1 MSKETF
7 DPTRYNK
14 SINEPFSEVL
24 EKHISRRNFLK
35 RGAAFSALSMLSS
48 YGLSGCGS
56 SSNSDENTK
65 LSLGFDSIPGSKTD
79 AITVAAGYSAQV
91 LAPWGTPLNSI
102 AGEWKSDGTN
112 TALDQANAVGMHHDG
127 MRFFPLDGSSIDG
140 LLCINHEYI
149 DRDALHYDG
158 AIRDSEL
165 VRKEINA
172 HGVSVVRVQLI
183 DGSWQVIKDDAY
195 NRRFTAATEME
206 VSGSLAMTKA
216 LITPFSPMGDK
227 ARGTLNN
234 CGNGYTPWGT
244 YLTCEENWPG
254 YFVADEATMT
264 DDQKRIGLS
273 SLDSG
278 RYNWHDQAGS
288 PDEVQGEFSRFNVT
302 PSGTSATE
310 DYRNE
315 ANGHGYIVEI
325 DPYNP
330 ESLAVKR
337 TALGRFRHEG
347 CAFSKLEAGKP
358 ITFYSGHDA
367 RFEYMYKFESNALW
381 DPADADRTD
390 RLAAGAKYMDAGTLY
405 VARFDANGK
414 GLWLALDVDTVTND
428 GTTTL
433 GDIFGTEADII
444 LNTAG
449 AADLVGATP
458 MDRPEWTAVDPVSG
472 SVYLTLTNNTR
483 RTESTNA
490 ANPRLNNAFGH
501 IIRWDEVADS
511 NAFDWDIFVF
521 GSPQDGDTETN
532 LSSLGE
538 LNQFA
543 SPDGLAFDDRGIMW
557 IQTDNGADEV
567 EEYTNDQMLAVI
579 PTNLV
584 DIDGNQQVLSESNQA
599 ELRRFFVGPNDCE
612 VTGLALTPDQKN
624 FFVNIQHPGNW
635 PYSSNAAEETPNGT
649 TVRPRAATVVLVKD
663 DTGEIGV

>member
-7 DPTRYNK
+7 DPTRYNN
-14 SINEPFSEVL
+14 SSNEPFSSVL
-24 EKHISRRNFLK
+24 EKQISRRELLK
-35 RGAAFSALSMLSS
+35 GGAAFAALTMFSS
-48 YGLSGCGS
+48 FGLSGCGGSDNGDS
-56 SSNSDENTK
+56 SEK
-65 LSLGFDSIPGSKTD
+65 LSLGFDSIAGSKTN
-79 AITVAAGYSAQV
+79 AVTVAAGYSAQI
-91 LAPWGTPLNSI
+91 LAPWGTPLNSL
-102 AGEWKSDGTN
+102 ADEWKDDGTN
-112 TALDQANAVGMHHDG
+112 TAWDQANSVGMHHDG
-127 MRFFPLDGSSIDG
+127 MRFFPIDGSSTDG

-172 HGVSVVRVQLI
+172 HGISVVRVQLI
-183 DGSWQVIKDDAY
+183 DGSWQVIKDDAH
-195 NRRFTAATEME
+195 NRRFTAATEMD
-206 VSGSLAMTKA
+206 VAGPLAMTAA
-216 LITPFSPMGDK
+216 LITPFSPSGDK

-264 DDQKRIGLS
+264 DDQKRIGVS

-278 RYNWHDQAGS
+278 RYNWHDQAGN

-302 PSGTSATE
+302 PAGVSALE

-330 ESLAVKR
+330 DSLAVKR

-367 RFEYMYKFESNALW
+367 RFEYIYKFESNALW

-390 RLAAGAKYMDAGTLY
+390 RLAVGAKYMDAGTLY
-405 VARFDANGK
+405 VARFDADGK
-414 GLWLALDVDTVTND
+414 GVWLALDVDSVTTD

-433 GDIFGTEADII
+433 GDVFGTEADII

-449 AADLVGATP
+449 AADLLGATP

-472 SVYLTLTNNTR
+472 TVYLTLTNNTR
-483 RTESTNA
+483 RTESTND

-521 GSPQDGDTETN
+521 GSPQDGDAETN
-532 LSSLGE
+532 RSGLGE

-557 IQTDNGADEV
+557 IQTDNGADAV
-567 EEYTNDQMLAVI
+567 EDYTNDQMLAVI
-579 PTNLV
+579 PSNLV
-584 DIDGNQQVLSESNQA
+584 DSDGNQEVLSTNNQA

-635 PYSSNAAEETPNGT
+635 PYSSNAAEETPTGT
-649 TVRPRAATVVLVKD
+649 TVRPRASTVVLVKD
-663 DTGEIGV
+663 DNGEIGV

>member
-7 DPTRYNK
+7 DPTRYNN
-14 SINEPFSEVL
+14 SPNEPFSSVL
-24 EKHISRRNFLK
+24 EKQISRRELLK
-35 RGAAFSALSMLSS
+35 GGAAFAALSMFSS
-48 YGLSGCGS
+48 FGLSGCGGSDNGDS
-56 SSNSDENTK
+56 SEK
-65 LSLGFDSIPGSKTD
+65 LSLGFDSIAGSKTN
-79 AITVAAGYSAQV
+79 AVTVAAGYSAQI
-91 LAPWGTPLNSI
+91 LAPWGTPLNSL
-102 AGEWKSDGTN
+102 ADEWKDDGTN
-112 TALDQANAVGMHHDG
+112 TAWDQANSVGMHHDG
-127 MRFFPLDGSSIDG
+127 MRFFPIDGSSTDG

-172 HGVSVVRVQLI
+172 HGISVVRVQLI
-183 DGSWQVIKDDAY
+183 DGSWQVIKDDAH
-195 NRRFTAATEME
+195 NRRFTAATEMD
-206 VSGSLAMTKA
+206 VAGPLAMTAA
-216 LITPFSPMGDK
+216 LITPFSPSGDK

-264 DDQKRIGLS
+264 DDQKRIGVS

-278 RYNWHDQAGS
+278 RYNWHDQAGN

-302 PSGTSATE
+302 PAGVSALE

-330 ESLAVKR
+330 DSLAVKR

-367 RFEYMYKFESNALW
+367 RFEYIYKFESNALW

-390 RLAAGAKYMDAGTLY
+390 RLAVGAKYMDAGTLY
-405 VARFDANGK
+405 VARFDADGK
-414 GLWLALDVDTVTND
+414 GVWLALDVDSVTTD

-433 GDIFGTEADII
+433 GDVFGTEADII

-449 AADLVGATP
+449 AADLLGATP

-472 SVYLTLTNNTR
+472 TVYLTLTNNTR
-483 RTESTNA
+483 RTESTND

-521 GSPQDGDTETN
+521 GSPQDGDAETN
-532 LSSLGE
+532 RSGLGE

-557 IQTDNGADEV
+557 IQTDNGADAV
-567 EEYTNDQMLAVI
+567 EDYTNDQMLAVI
-579 PTNLV
+579 PSNLV
-584 DIDGNQQVLSESNQA
+584 DSDGNQEVLSTNNQA

-635 PYSSNAAEETPNGT
+635 PYSSNAAEETPTGT
-649 TVRPRAATVVLVKD
+649 TVRPRASTVVLVKD
-663 DTGEIGV
+663 DNGEIGV